1 MLSLNFFCNALR
13 MISVM
18 GPLANAG
25 YVPSYQEP
33 VHFTRSSSLSQSST
47 SSRTTSTRSFQSSV
61 TSQPAVVIR
70 SFQLSQDGVNCQYRS
85 SAPGQAPQGG
95 IQSTSSSINSS
106 ATGSSS
112 APRMVA
118 NLTPYK
124 CHAQCKPAT
133 PSSPHKRDCQK
144 IIHTMRSMKHRSLTI
159 EPQNWLYVSYKTCAV
174 VFENSN
180 SQNVAVKYQWNR
192 LADQAH
198 RLQAQCAVGASSTTS
213 GTCFFSSCDVDDSTQ
228 HSKSTGQQTNGNN
241 SLSSVENSGIM
252 ISFQRTRS

>member
-70 SFQLSQDGVNCQYRS
+70 SFQ
-85 SAPGQAPQGG
+85 G